1 MTTSPH
7 AQAILLLTAHLG
19 KAAPGGPRPL
29 SVAEWGR
36 FALWLKQRGA
46 LPEALLTEAPE
57 EVLADWLDRTVTL
70 DRVRALMERG
80 AALALAAERWQ
91 RAGLWVLTRSDAE
104 YPERLKRRLRNDS
117 PPVLFGCGDRGLLSR
132 GGIAVVGSR
141 EASEDDLA
149 FAARLAGQAAAHGFS
164 VVSGGARG
172 IDETAML
179 GALQARGTAVGVL
192 ADSLLRAATSA
203 KFRPGLMS
211 SDLVLVSPFN
221 PEAGFDVGNAMA
233 RNKYIY
239 CLADAAAVVCS
250 TREKGGTWNGAVED
264 LRHGWVP
271 LLVQPASAPSSGNGE
286 LVRLGARWL
295 PEGELD
301 PAMLAEAAPQPPR
314 PAQEGLFEVEPRIA
328 AVPEQGGSGKVAAQ
342 RGGDNDAE
350 PVGAPPSP
358 HVPADLSFYDLFLA
372 RLRALTA
379 ETPTTLESL
388 LDNLDLD
395 KKQLQDWLKRAVETG
410 QARRLTKPVRYQWQ
424 VPAPQRQPSM
434 FGG

>member
-36 FALWLKQRGA
+36 FALWMKQRGL
-46 LPEALLTEAPE
+46 LPETLLTEAPE
-57 EVLADWLDRTVTL
+57 AVLTGWLDRAVTL
-70 DRVRALMERG
+70 DRVRTLLERG

-104 YPERLKRRLRNDS
+104 YPERLKRRLRTDS
-117 PPVLFGCGDRGLLSR
+117 PPVLFGCGDRGLLNR

-149 FAARLAGQAAAHGFS
+149 FTSRLAGQVAAHGFS
-164 VVSGGARG
+164 LVSGGARG
-172 IDETAML
+172 IDEAAMM
-179 GALQARGTAVGVL
+179 GALQSGGTAVGVL

-239 CLADAAAVVCS
+239 CLADAAVVVCS
-250 TREKGGTWNGAVED
+250 TLEKGGTWNGAAED

-271 LLVQPASAPSSGNGE
+271 LWVQPSSAPDSGNGE

-301 PAMLAEAAPQPPR
+301 PATLAEAAPQPV
-314 PAQEGLFEVEPRIA
+314 PAQEGLFDEAPQVA
-328 AVPEQGGSGKVAAQ
+328 AVPEQGGNGKAAAQ
-342 RGGDNDAE
+342 QGGDNGTVPAS
-350 PVGAPPSP
+350 ANASP
-358 HVPADLSFYDLFLA
+358 RVPADLSFYDLFLT
-372 RLRALTA
+372 RLQALTA
-379 ETPTTLESL
+379 ESPTTVESL
-388 LDNLDLD
+388 LENLDLD
-395 KKQLQDWLKRAVETG
+395 KKQLQDWLKRAVEAG
-410 QARRLTKPVRYQWQ
+410 QARKLTKPVRYQWQ
-424 VPAPQRQPSM
+424 APPPPRQPSM